1 MKKLMFIAAFG
12 LLVMF
17 VNVAQSNAQEAKPAD
32 GKAIFEAN
40 KCMSCHAVKNI
51 GIEAKKAEGEEA
63 EENKAPDLSGVGLEK
78 DAEFIAKYL
87 QKLEAING
95 KKHMKKFKGTEDEL
109 KTLAAWLAEQKTK
122 Q

>member
-1 MKKLMFIAAFG
+1 MKKLMFIAALS
-12 LLVMF
+12 LLAMF
-17 VNVAQSNAQEAKPAD
+17 VNVSQSNAQDAKPAD

-40 KCMSCHAVKNI
+40 KCMSCHSIKNV

-78 DAEFIAKYL
+78 DAEFITKYL
-87 QKLEAING
+87 QKLEAVNG